1 MMDVGCGIRMS
12 KKLMNWLTM
21 SMTKGL
27 LMLLLVCWGWLSE
40 ARAQVGAA
48 TEPVVRPVEL
58 TPADLE
64 HGKRQVERM
73 LADRLGMAVY
83 RREKDDQAGYVEEGD
98 AIYQWAV
105 EAYAGKYV
113 GERVYWEREE
123 PSDGYAASH
132 GRADMVGLNRVRV
145 RNVTG
150 SGREAFEKMWSGVVF
165 EMHNMSLGAEWRAV
179 YLGAMDGALSADEFA
194 KGCAKVE
201 WQAIHK
207 MGKFRQE
214 VWVPWAAAQGLK
226 HDEDVWRWRDQ
237 EDFEKWLA
245 HYQDPEDY
253 PWKHYRENYDH
264 MRQWA
269 DYYRERFK
277 VFAPMLPGR

>member
-1 MMDVGCGIRMS
+1 MKRA
-12 KKLMNWLTM
+12 LLT
-21 SMTKGL
+21 SLL
-27 LMLLLVCWGWLSE
+27 LMGCWVCPSE
-40 ARAQVGAA
+40 GRAQGESVK
-48 TEPVVRPVEL
+48 EPVPRMEL

-83 RREKDDQAGYVEEGD
+83 RREKDDQAGYVEEKD
-98 AIYQWAV
+98 EIYKWAV

-113 GERVYWEREE
+113 GERVFWESED

-150 SGREAFEKMWSGVVF
+150 SGRDAFEKMWAGVVF
-165 EMHNMSLGAEWRAV
+165 EMHNMSLGPAWRGL
-179 YLGAMDGALSADEFA
+179 YLSALDGAVSADEFA

-207 MGKFRQE
+207 MDKFRQE
-214 VWVPWAAAQGLK
+214 VWLPWAAAQGVK

-237 EDFEKWLA
+237 DDFEKWLA
-245 HYQDPEDY
+245 HYYDPEDY
-253 PWKHYRENYDH
+253 PWRPYRENYDH
-264 MRQWA
+264 VRQWK

-277 VFAPMLPGR
+277 VFAPLRPREAK